1 MRNVIF
7 AAVAIT
13 LASLMMVP
21 SPDAFEPEQG
31 KHRLTKKTKKLS
43 QRGGGGDVVLQ
54 RSGGHFFT
62 EVDVNGTSIKMLAD
76 TGASAVVLSVEDAE
90 AAGINVDALNFSAT
104 ASTANGESAVA
115 PVTLDEVRI
124 GSISRSN
131 VRAFVTRDMNG
142 SLLGMSF
149 FNTLSKVAI
158 ESNEMVLED

>member
-21 SPDAFEPEQG
+21 SPDAFAPEQG
-31 KHRLTKKTKKLS
+31 KHGQTKKPKKLS

>member
-7 AAVAIT
+7 AAIAIT

-21 SPDAFEPEQG
+21 SPDTFEPEQG
-31 KHRLTKKTKKLS
+31 KHRLTKKPKKVS

-90 AAGINVDALNFSAT
+90 AAGINIDALNFSAT

>member
-31 KHRLTKKTKKLS
+31 KHRQTKKSKKLS
-43 QRGGGGDVVLQ
+43 QRGGGDVVLQ

-62 EVDVNGTSIKMLAD
+62 EVEVNGTSIRMLAD
-76 TGASAVVLSVEDAE
+76 TGASLVALSADDAE
-90 AAGINVDALNFSAT
+90 AAGINVDALNFNGT
-104 ASTANGESAVA
+104 VSTANGQAAVA
-115 PVTLDEVRI
+115 VVVLDEIRV